1 VSNIEFK
8 IPALPGEFA
17 AKSENPLRE
26 ARELLEQA
34 ESLRQQRKFDRAESI
49 CTSLVRRYPEYFG
62 ALHTLG
68 VILADK
74 GDHRRAVGYL
84 AQAAMFNPRSW
95 FTLTALAGVY
105 LHLRATE
112 MAART
117 LEQALALKPTEP
129 SILVTLGEIYQQD
142 REYELARDAF
152 RKALEA
158 EPGMEEATYG
168 LALACAALGAPAEAM
183 EALEI
188 LLKRGVRSLAVLT
201 ALVRMPM
208 SIIRRDVLADLD
220 QVVRRADE
228 DKTKF
233 KIDTAFVRAAALDKA
248 GRHAEAW
255 TQALEANRPV
265 AAQMKKEL
273 ANNAIE
279 RKARLKG
286 LQASSVKAKS
296 PAAGDEKWPI
306 SLFILGPSRSGKT
319 TMEAL
324 ASTLDG
330 VRRGYE
336 NPSVDH
342 AISRT
347 YQAAGLITLT
357 SIHYLPPQLYP
368 EVREIYLEELA
379 RRAGP
384 SRVFTNTHPDYL
396 ADAALFPVILPNVR
410 FIFVKRNP
418 DDVLLRIFM
427 RQYKA
432 GNAYSYDLKAAREYI
447 EWYYKMIDLLAG
459 KLPDITR
466 VIQYEDMVA
475 DPAGAL
481 GIAADLCGLPLNHG
495 PLPEIGDDRGCA
507 EPYREFMDAAL
518 KD

>member
-1 VSNIEFK
+1 MSNIEFK

-68 VILADK
+68 VILADR

-158 EPGMEEATYG
+158 EPGMEEASLG
-168 LALACAALGAPAEAM
+168 LAYACATLSKHAEVV
-183 EALEI
+183 EALEG
-188 LLKRGVRSLAVLT
+188 LLKRGVRSLGVLS
-201 ALVRMPM
+201 ALVQLPASVIRM
-208 SIIRRDVLADLD
+208 DVLAELD
-220 QVVRRADE
+220 RVVRGADE
-228 DKTKF
+228 DKTEF
-233 KIDTAFVRAAALDKA
+233 ETGAAFVRAAALDKA

-255 TQALEANRPV
+255 TQALEANRPE
-265 AAQMKKEL
+265 AARMRKDL

-306 SLFILGPSRSGKT
+306 SLFVMGPSRSGKT

-324 ASTLDG
+324 AGTLDG

-336 NPSVDH
+336 NPGIDH

-347 YQAAGLITLT
+347 YQAAGLITVA
-357 SIHYLPPQLYP
+357 SINYLPPQLYP

-384 SRVFTNTHPDYL
+384 ARVFTNTHP
-396 ADAALFPVILPNVR
+396 AFMSDAALLAAILPNAR
-410 FIFVKRNP
+410 FIFVKRNV
-418 DDVLLRIFM
+418 DDILLRIFM
-427 RQYKA
+427 RQYKR
-432 GNAYSYDLKAAREYI
+432 GNEYSYDLKAAREYI